1 MRIEQS
7 TVALASERKAVSSF
21 QTRATIEA
29 WVGDR
34 AGDSSTSTSIS
45 SMGGGGAAALASIS
59 AQARAAA
66 GASARSASAR
76 RAALAAVASLAASTP
91 HRSHRS
97 PRDGH
102 AAGSDGT
109 DPAISDPNLS
119 ILIALI
125 ERMTGRKVHLIKP
138 RDVASRGDVATD
150 AGEQAIAAAEAAA
163 QAEAQARQA
172 EANQPTGW
180 GVAVHVEQVHEEG
193 ETTSYSA
200 TGTIQTADGR
210 TVAFDFQVAMH
221 REQAER
227 VTLDILAG
235 DAARKVDP
243 IALNL
248 QGGPVS
254 LGAGRTDFDVD
265 GDGAVDHVALPA
277 PGTYFLALDR
287 NGNGTIDSGLELFGP
302 SSGNGF
308 SELRSLDENGNG
320 WIDEADAAFGDLR
333 LWAGPDSEMT
343 PLSSAGVGALY
354 VGATVATPF
363 ELKSG
368 SGESLGQVVS
378 SSVYVGEDGQPGAM
392 QQIDLTA

>member
-7 TVALASERKAVSSF
+7 AVALTSERQAVSSF
-21 QTRATIEA
+21 HTRATIEA

-34 AGDSSTSTSIS
+34 GGDKASTTSIS
-45 SMGGGGAAALASIS
+45 STGSGGAAALASIS
-59 AQARAAA
+59 AQARAAT

-76 RAALAAVASLAASTP
+76 RAALAAVASVAASTP
-91 HRSHRS
+91 HRSHRAS
-97 PRDGH
+97 KSGRGV
-102 AAGSDGT
+102 GSSGT

-119 ILIALI
+119 ILVALI
-125 ERMTGRKVHLIKP
+125 ERLTGRKIHLI
-138 RDVASRGDVATD
+138 ACGDVPAD
-150 AGEQAIAAAEAAA
+150 ANEQAQAAAEAAA

-172 EANQPTGW
+172 EASQPTGW
-180 GVAVHVEQVHEEG
+180 GVAVHVEQVHEES

-210 TVAFDFQVAMH
+210 SVAFDFQVAMH

-248 QGGPVS
+248 SGGPVS

-265 GDGAVDHVALPA
+265 GNGAAENVALPA

-308 SELRSLDENGNG
+308 SELRSLDEDGNG

-333 LWAGPDSEMT
+333 LWAGPDSEMA
-343 PLSSAGVGALY
+343 PLSSAAVGALY
-354 VGATVATPF
+354 VGGNVATPF
-363 ELKSG
+363 ELESG

-378 SSVYVGEDGQPGAM
+378 SSVYLGEDGRPGAM